1 MREKNT
7 DLRKLEEPSSSL
19 KDNLSLKKFFG
30 TDGIRG
36 IPNETLTEETVSKV
50 CSSVEKILKPKTI
63 ALIADTRNSSEIIS
77 TWISNGFSDDVTI
90 FNYGILPSGS
100 MPILLNELNHDI
112 GIIISAS
119 HNPSEYNGIKLI
131 DKNGSKLTDEVEV
144 LIEATMETINLPE
157 KTSAIKDS
165 NTGYENYKKFLN
177 SVNDIDFSQ
186 FNLVIDSANGAAYKI
201 IRDIIPVNESTAIF
215 IANEPNGT
223 NINENSG
230 ATDTKNL
237 IEIMKEGQLGISFDG
252 DADRLIMI
260 DENKK
265 VANGDVIIALLA
277 TYLSEI
283 KQLDKE
289 SVVST
294 VMSNYGFKLAM
305 KSNNFNL
312 IETPVGDKYVAEAMK
327 KHKVA
332 LGGEQSGH
340 IIFSKYLP
348 VGDGLVTFLL
358 VLKALNHFDTT
369 LANFR
374 KENIR
379 EYPQKL
385 INIELENTLNDEELE
400 FINQIAFELSNKK
413 NLDGRYLIRNSGT
426 EPLLRVLVEAKNSEE
441 MESFLDE
448 LLIKINAYLN

>member
-7 DLRKLEEPSSSL
+7 DLRKQEEPSSSL
-19 KDNLSLKKFFG
+19 KDNLSLKKLFG

-36 IPNETLTEETVSKV
+36 IPNENLTEEIVSKV
-50 CSSVEKILKPKTI
+50 CSSVEKILKPRTI
-63 ALIADTRNSSEIIS
+63 ALIADTRSSCE
-77 TWISNGFSDDVTI
+77 TVAFWISNGFSREVTI
-90 FNYGILPSGS
+90 FNYGVLPSGS
-100 MPILLNELNHDI
+100 MPVLLDELNHDI

-131 DKNGSKLTDEVEV
+131 DKNGSKLSDEVEI
-144 LIEATMETINLPE
+144 LIEETMDSIDLPKETSL
-157 KTSAIKDS
+157 IKES
-165 NTGYENYKKFLN
+165 QLGYENYKNFLN
-177 SVNDIDFSQ
+177 SINDIDFSQ
-186 FNLVIDSANGAAYKI
+186 FNLVVDSANGAAYKI
-201 IRDIIPVNESTAIF
+201 IEDVIPKENSIVTF
-215 IANEPNGT
+215 IANKPNGE

-230 ATDTKNL
+230 ATHTRNL
-237 IEIMKEGQLGISFDG
+237 INSMKDGQLGISFDG

-260 DENKK
+260 DENRE

-277 TYLSEI
+277 TYLSDI
-283 KQLDKE
+283 KKLDNE
-289 SVVST
+289 NVVST
-294 VMSNYGFKLAM
+294 VMSNYGFKVAM
-305 KSNNFNL
+305 KNNEFNL

-327 KHKVA
+327 KYEAV

-340 IIFSKYLP
+340 IIFSEYLP

-358 VLKALNHFDTT
+358 VLKALNYFNTT
-369 LANFR
+369 LSNFR
-374 KENIR
+374 KENIQ

-385 INIELENTLNDEELE
+385 INIKLEETLNKEEIE

-441 MESFLDE
+441 MEVFLDE
-448 LLIKINAYLN
+448 LLIKINGYLN